1 MKVSMKIGLLAAAMA
16 GAMGGLCAPASS
28 TAFDITLSGTIAT
41 GADDRGLFGPAHRSL
56 GGDAFTIHYVLD
68 PVSMVTTTDADGV
81 SPLYRFDTA
90 GKMRIEIKINDRI
103 FSFTGA
109 AQSVYQKTDHV
120 AAGGQPAFSRI
131 DFQGY
136 DGTNSIAES
145 VTADDAPLGPLVTF
159 PAGSL
164 GHSSLNLSLF
174 GGAVRASSVDNI
186 LISTVPEPA
195 SWTLMLTG
203 FGVIGAV
210 MRQRRALRG
219 FGRRR

>member
-1 MKVSMKIGLLAAAMA
+1 MKTGLLAAIVT
-16 GAMGGLCAPASS
+16 GAMGGLCAPASA

-68 PVSMVTTTDADGV
+68 PVSMVTTTDTDGI

-90 GKMRIEIKINDRI
+90 GKMRIEIKINDRT
-103 FSFTGA
+103 FSFTGT
-109 AQSVYQKTDHV
+109 AQSVYQKADHG
-120 AAGGQPAFSRI
+120 AAGGREAFSRI

-145 VTADDAPLGPLVTF
+145 VTADEAPPGPLATF
-159 PAGSL
+159 APGSL

-186 LISTVPEPA
+186 MISTMPEPA
-195 SWTLMLTG
+195 SWALMLMG
-203 FGVIGAV
+203 FGSIGAA
-210 MRQRRALRG
+210 MRQRRALPG
-219 FGRRR
+219 FARRR